1 MVRERVHN
9 GTILSEKCIES
20 DPVNITSKLN
30 STIVSLGMNST
41 VLPLTTNNGTT
52 NETTNGTRDVP
63 PTLDKEC
70 IENIDFLSLP
80 EVRTKNIGFVDT
92 LFVWFRYIHFTIV
105 PIIIFLIHKVI
116 DKILK
121 ALSVENIIISN

>member
-9 GTILSEKCIES
+9 GTILTEKCIES

-30 STIVSLGMNST
+30 STMVAPGLNST
-41 VLPLTTNNGTT
+41 NLPLTTNNATS
-52 NETTNGTRDVP
+52 NETTNGTRDDFP
-63 PTLDKEC
+63 RLDKEC

-105 PIIIFLIHKVI
+105 PIIIFYTSNSGIFN
-116 DKILK
+116 
-121 ALSVENIIISN
+121 NISYITLGIYLML

>member
-1 MVRERVHN
+1 MVRKHIHN
-9 GTILSEKCIES
+9 GRILSEDCIES
-20 DPVNITSKLN
+20 EPENITSTLN
-30 STIVSLGMNST
+30 STNVTGLNST

-52 NETTNGTRDVP
+52 NETMNGTLSDTP
-63 PTLDKEC
+63 DLDKDC

-116 DKILK
+116 DRNLK
-121 ALSVENIIISN
+121 SSFA

>member
-30 STIVSLGMNST
+30 STIVAPGLNST
-41 VLPLTTNNGTT
+41 LLPLTTNNGTT
-52 NETTNGTRDVP
+52 NETTNGTRDDSSR
-63 PTLDKEC
+63 LDKEC

-121 ALSVENIIISN
+121 A

>member
-9 GTILSEKCIES
+9 GTILSEKCIER

-30 STIVSLGMNST
+30 STIVAPGLNST

-52 NETTNGTRDVP
+52 NETTNGTRDDP
-63 PTLDKEC
+63 PRFDKEC

-121 ALSVENIIISN
+121 AHLVEISN

>member
-9 GTILSEKCIES
+9 GTILTEKCIES

-30 STIVSLGMNST
+30 STMVAPGFNST
-41 VLPLTTNNGTT
+41 VLPLTTNNATS
-52 NETTNGTRDVP
+52 NETTNGTRDDSP
-63 PTLDKEC
+63 RLDKEC

-105 PIIIFLIHKVI
+105 PIIIFFIHKVI

-121 ALSVENIIISN
+121 ALSVENILSN